1 MRIEEKE
8 GNLVITDFNE
18 IEAYKIACKIEADG
32 ISFYKKFLSE
42 FSEVDFLLKE
52 EQKHLKLF
60 NELLFNLKEKKED
73 SFEGDDFLSTID
85 YGIFMP
91 VKKINSP
98 REALQ
103 LGIIIEDRSIKFY
116 EFCKD
121 KVSSN
126 TAKKEISNIISE
138 EHKHKELLEEM
149 LKK

>member
-18 IEAYKIACKIEADG
+18 LEAYKIACKIEADG
-32 ISFYKKFLSE
+32 IDFYKSK
-42 FSEVDFLLKE
+42 EVFNFLLAE

-60 NELLFNLKEKKED
+60 NELLFKLKEGRED
-73 SFEGDDFLSTID
+73 SFEGDDLLSTID

-121 KVSSN
+121 RVSSN